1 MENIILETRSL
12 TKSFRGQQEPALDKG
27 MSEKHR
33 RTDRDAAHLRES
45 DGKGEPARPHHCS
58 GTAGRQDRGSAEDRR
73 TSRYGEKESG
83 TLY

>member
-33 RTDRDAAHLRES
+33 RTDRDAACLRES
-45 DGKGEPARPHHCS
+45 DGKGEPSRPYHCYAMS
-58 GTAGRQDRGSAEDRR
+58 GWRSSKRLQRKKNLIWMWRA
-73 TSRYGEKESG
+73 
-83 TLY
+83 